1 MNRGI
6 QLAIGGAIIFAILVA
21 ILYQGTQTTVFFYTP
36 AEILAAPEEFRG
48 KTIRIGALVEQ
59 GSTNWNPERVRL
71 QFRVSE
77 DSRNFIPVVFNGV
90 KPDLFREGQG
100 VVVEGRLDG
109 KGTFQAGQVL
119 VKHSEE
125 YKVDTSQVQAKE
137 ALYRSLEE
145 N

>member
-6 QLAIGGAIIFAILVA
+6 QLAFGGAIIVAILVA
-21 ILYQGTQTTVFFYTP
+21 ILYQGTKTTVFFYTP
-36 AEILAAPEEFRG
+36 EEILAAPAEFRG
-48 KTIRIGALVEQ
+48 KTIRIGALVEP
-59 GSTNWNPERVRL
+59 GSTTWNSRRVQL

-90 KPDLFREGQG
+90 KPDQFREGQG

-125 YKVDTSQVQAKE
+125 YKVDTSHVQAKE

-145 N
+145 K